1 MICRIEPLA
10 RDRSLRRGET
20 RQHWGDMR
28 FLALVFVN
36 LRRHKLRALI
46 GVAGIGFGVAAM
58 LTILSIVNGAIG
70 MFERILAV
78 DSHYLVFEKNVSDLF
93 FSSVPDA
100 KTAALR
106 GMANVESAE
115 PLLFGLVA
123 SGDRPIIT
131 CFGLEPT
138 NPRLAKATWLAGRRE
153 DFGTV
158 KEGIWLGARAAE
170 FLKAKAGERVAIGK
184 GEFTV
189 AGIFSTEN
197 GFEDGGVFLPL
208 KDAQAFFSREGV
220 ASVVAIKLHDQS
232 RGADFKRAVESAH
245 PGLMALEN
253 REFNQSYTQFKILNL
268 TAWAVGLCA
277 FLLGGLGVAN
287 TMLLSVFSRIRE
299 IAVLRVCGFSSPQV
313 AALILGEATVI
324 AAGGLLLGL
333 GLGYTALYAL
343 HHAPQ
348 FNGYIQPIVK
358 PAMLVGIVA
367 TALVTAVLG
376 ALWPARF
383 ASKIQPAEALRYE

>member
-1 MICRIEPLA
+1 
-10 RDRSLRRGET
+10 
-20 RQHWGDMR
+20 MR

-93 FSSVPDA
+93 FSSVPDD

-106 GMANVESAE
+106 GMANVASAE
-115 PLLFGLVA
+115 PLLFGLVT

-138 NPRLAKATWLAGRRE
+138 NPRLANAKWLAGRRE
-153 DFGTV
+153 EFGRTPG
-158 KEGIWLGARAAE
+158 GIWLGARAAE
-170 FLKAKAGERVAIGK
+170 FLEAKAGQKIAIGK

-189 AGIFSTEN
+189 AGIFATEN

-208 KDAQAFFSREGV
+208 KDAQTFFSREGV
-220 ASVVAIKLHDQS
+220 ASVVAIKLRDQT
-232 RGADFKRAVESAH
+232 RGAEFKRVVEAAN

-253 REFNQSYTQFKILNL
+253 REFNQSYTQFKILHF

-299 IAVLRVCGFSSPQV
+299 IAVLRVCGFSPGQV
-313 AALILGEATVI
+313 AGLILGEAVVI
-324 AAGGLLLGL
+324 ALAGLTLGL
-333 GLGYTALYAL
+333 GLGYGALFAL
-343 HHAPQ
+343 EHMPQ
-348 FNGYIQPIVK
+348 FNGYIQAVVK
-358 PAMLVGIVA
+358 PGMLAGIVA
-367 TALVTAVLG
+367 TAIITAVAG
-376 ALWPARF
+376 SLWPARF